1 MLKATILKELREA
14 AGIVAIGVAFY
25 FYFTV
30 KAMRH
35 DLLEGF
41 FSRYIDYLFAIPFI
55 GGGYLSDFAWVSAG
69 LAIALGFRQ
78 SLGESIYGTWMFLL
92 HRPTGWTRLIG
103 VKLAVGVAIY
113 LVCAAMA
120 ILAYAWWAATP
131 GTHASPFEWSMTV
144 PAWKIWI
151 TMPLLYFGAFLSGIR
166 PGRWVGTRLLPLA
179 VAGVLAVGVPE
190 LRWWPVG
197 GLVVIVLVCAIL
209 VDNIF
214 FVVRT
219 RDF

>member
-1 MLKATILKELREA
+1 MLKAMIVKELRET

-55 GGGYLSDFAWVSAG
+55 GGGYLSEFAWVSAG
-69 LAIALGFRQ
+69 LTIALGFRQ

-92 HRPTGWTRLIG
+92 HRPTGWASLIS
-103 VKLAVGVAIY
+103 VKLLVGVAMY
-113 LVCAAMA
+113 LVCAAAA

-144 PAWKIWI
+144 PTWKVWI
-151 TMPLLYFGAFLSGIR
+151 TMPVLYLGAFLSGIR
-166 PGRWVGTRLLPLA
+166 PGRWIGTRLLPLA
-179 VAGVLAVGVPE
+179 TAGMLAVVVPE
-190 LRWWPVG
+190 LHWWPFC
-197 GLVVIVLVCAIL
+197 GLGLIVVSSIVLV
-209 VDNIF
+209 DSIF

>member
-1 MLKATILKELREA
+1 MLKAMIAKELRET
-14 AGIVAIGVAFY
+14 AGIVALALVFY

-35 DLLEGF
+35 DLLGGF
-41 FSRYIDYLFAIPFI
+41 LSRYIDYLFAIPFV
-55 GGGYLSDFAWVSAG
+55 GGGYLSEFAWVSAG
-69 LAIALGFRQ
+69 LTVALGFRQ

-92 HRPTGWTRLIG
+92 HRPIGWTCLIS
-103 VKLAVGVAIY
+103 VKLLVGVAIY
-113 LVCAAMA
+113 LVCGATA

-131 GTHASPFEWSMTV
+131 GTHASPFEWSMTA
-144 PAWKIWI
+144 PTWKIWI

-166 PGRWVGTRLLPLA
+166 PGRWIGTRLLPLA
-179 VAGVLAVGVPE
+179 AAGTLAVLLPE
-190 LRWWPVG
+190 LRWWPIC
-197 GLVVIVLVCAIL
+197 GLALIAAASIVM
-209 VDNIF
+209 VDSVF